1 MALPLPQRG
10 QPRGP
15 TPGEAIRRAFPV
27 EGCGEDGVGGGQRA
41 ETSSRRGSGSSPF
54 AAREVVFK

>member
-1 MALPLPQRG
+1 MALPLPQRV
-10 QPRGP
+10 QPQGL

-41 ETSSRRGSGSSPF
+41 ETSSRRGSGSFPF